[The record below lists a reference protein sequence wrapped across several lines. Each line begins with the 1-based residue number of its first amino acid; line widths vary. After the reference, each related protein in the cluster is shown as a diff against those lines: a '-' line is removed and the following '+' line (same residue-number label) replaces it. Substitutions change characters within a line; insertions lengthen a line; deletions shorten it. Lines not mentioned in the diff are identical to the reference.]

1 MRSTMPKNSKKQID
15 QDEKKIILA
24 LQKNSKESIDI
35 IAKKCGFSRQKVW
48 RIIKRLEKNKTIW
61 GYSAVVDDEKVDRH
75 SYIMLIKRS
84 NEPLSSVTDKIINQ
98 TIEKRG
104 EDIGVY
110 VECSRVLHGIYDW
123 LICFTAPDIRGAKKF
138 SEMFNREYPK
148 LINEIHI
155 LENIF
160 TVKNSGVLNPD
171 IIKLK
176 EYF

>member
-1 MRSTMPKNSKKQID
+1 MPKNSKKQID
-15 QDEKKIILA
+15 IDEKKVITE
-24 LQKNSKESIDI
+24 LQQNAKESIDI

-61 GYSAVVDDEKVDRH
+61 GYHAVIDDEQVDRH

-84 NEPLSSVTDKIINQ
+84 NEPMSPATDKIINQ

-104 EDIGVY
+104 DEIDVN
-110 VECSRVLHGIYDW
+110 VECSKVLHGIYDW
-123 LICFTAPDIRGAKKF
+123 FICFTAPDIRAAKKF
-138 SEMFNREYPK
+138 SEMFNREYPT

-160 TVKNSGVLNPD
+160 TVKNSGIINPN

-176 EYF
+176 DYF

>member
-1 MRSTMPKNSKKQID
+1 MPKNSRKQID
-15 QDEKKIILA
+15 ADEKRVIA
-24 LQKNSKESIDI
+24 ELQKNAKESIDL
-35 IAKKCGFSRQKVW
+35 IANKCGFSRQKVW

-61 GYSAVVDDEKVDRH
+61 GYHAVIDDEKVNRH

-84 NEPLSSVTDKIINQ
+84 NEPLSSATDKIINQ

-104 EDIGVY
+104 MEIGVN
-110 VECSRVLHGIYDW
+110 VECSRVLHGIFDW
-123 LICFTAPDIRGAKKF
+123 FICFTAPGIREAKKF
-138 SEMFNREYPK
+138 SEMFNREYPNY
-148 LINEIHI
+148 INEIHI

-171 IIKLK
+171 ITKLK

>member
-1 MRSTMPKNSKKQID
+1 MPKNSAKQID
-15 QDEKKIILA
+15 ADEKKVIA
-24 LQKNSKESIDI
+24 YLQKNAKESIDI

-61 GYSAVVDDEKVDRH
+61 GYHAVIDDEKINRH

-84 NEPLSSVTDKIINQ
+84 NEPMSAATDKIIQQ

-104 EDIGVY
+104 HEINVD
-110 VECSRVLHGIYDW
+110 VECSRLLHGIYDW
-123 LICFTAPDIRGAKKF
+123 FICFTAPDIREAKRF
-138 SEMFNREYPK
+138 SEMFNREYPN

-160 TVKNSGVLNPD
+160 TVKNSGVMNPNVT
-171 IIKLK
+171 KLK

>member
-1 MRSTMPKNSKKQID
+1 MPKNSRVQID
-15 QDEKKIILA
+15 VDEKKVIA
-24 LQKNSKESIDI
+24 ELQKNAKESIDI
-35 IAKKCGFSRQKVW
+35 IAKKSGFSRQKVW

-61 GYSAVVDDEKVDRH
+61 GYHAVIDDEKVDRR

-84 NEPLSSVTDKIINQ
+84 NEPMATATDRIISQ
-98 TIEKRG
+98 TMEKRG
-104 EDIGVY
+104 MEIGVN

-123 LICFTAPDIRGAKKF
+123 FLCFTAPDIRAAKRF

-148 LINEIHI
+148 FINEIHI

-160 TVKNSGVLNPD
+160 TVRNSGVPNPD
-171 IIKLK
+171 ITKLK

>member
-1 MRSTMPKNSKKQID
+1 MPKNSRKQID
-15 QDEKKIILA
+15 QDEKKVIA
-24 LQKNSKESIDI
+24 QLQKNAKESIDV

-61 GYSAVVDDEKVDRH
+61 GYHAVIDDEKVDRH

-84 NEPLSSVTDKIINQ
+84 NEPMSTATDKIINQ

-104 EDIGVY
+104 DEIEVN
-110 VECSRVLHGIYDW
+110 VECSKVLHGIYDW
-123 LICFTAPDIRGAKKF
+123 LICFTAPDIRAAKKF
-138 SEMFNREYPK
+138 SEMFNREYPN

-171 IIKLK
+171 ILKLK
-176 EYF
+176 DYF

>member
-1 MRSTMPKNSKKQID
+1 MSKNSRKQID
-15 QDEKKIILA
+15 KDEKMVITY
-24 LQKNSKESIDI
+24 LQQNAKESIDI

-61 GYSAVVDDEKVDRH
+61 GYHAVIDDEKVDRH

-84 NEPLSSVTDKIINQ
+84 NEPMSTAIDKIISQ
-98 TIEKRG
+98 TIEQRG
-104 EDIGVY
+104 QEIDVN

-123 LICFTAPDIRGAKKF
+123 FLCITAPDIREAKRF

-148 LINEIHI
+148 LIDEIHI

-160 TVKNSGVLNPD
+160 TVKNSGVPNPN
-171 IIKLK
+171 ITKLK

>member
-1 MRSTMPKNSKKQID
+1 MPKNSAKQID
-15 QDEKKIILA
+15 ADEKKVISY
-24 LQKNSKESIDI
+24 LQKNAKESIDV

-48 RIIKRLEKNKTIW
+48 RIIKRLEKNQTIW
-61 GYSAVVDDEKVDRH
+61 GYHAVIDDEKINRH

-84 NEPLSSVTDKIINQ
+84 NEPLSIATDKIINQ

-104 EDIGVY
+104 AEINVD
-110 VECSRVLHGIYDW
+110 VECSKVLHGIYDW
-123 LICFTAPDIRGAKKF
+123 FICFTAPDIREAKKF

-160 TVKNSGVLNPD
+160 TVKNSGVINPELPR
-171 IIKLK
+171 LK
-176 EYF
+176 EFF